1 MFFYFPEMKVFQIIV
16 TLFLVLTCVL
26 ARRPHRPGRP
36 PKGPP
41 PPPIGPPI
49 GPGGPPVGPP
59 TGIPGGVGGGSG
71 NCFVGQ
77 ADASACPT
85 YNSPDT
91 SVSF

>member
-1 MFFYFPEMKVFQIIV
+1 MFFCFPEMKVFQSIV
-16 TLFLVLTCVL
+16 TLLLVLTCVL

-49 GPGGPPVGPP
+49 GPVGPPVGPP
-59 TGIPGGVGGGSG
+59 TEIPGGGSG

-77 ADASACPT
+77 ADASACPA
-85 YNSPDT
+85 YSSPDT